1 MTCTST
7 LAWQPSFESNFFSP
21 KICICSTKKVLFF
34 FLLIEFL
41 VHLIKHYFINTL
53 RGSLVPPWL
62 RSCAWQ
68 NFCHVFFRPDSWT
81 SQEVFWPFSTALISR
96 ISGRDFLW
104 NFAERFQNRTIER
117 NTAYLLQ
124 TPKHTDLDKEVLFVS
139 PVGTSGGDPWNANIT
154 TAFKTK
160 EAKRGR

>member
-1 MTCTST
+1 MTYTST
-7 LAWQPSFESNFFSP
+7 LAWQPSFESNFFP
-21 KICICSTKKVLFF
+21 KNLHFFYKKGFIF

-41 VHLIKHYFINTL
+41 VHLIKHYFINIL

-81 SQEVFWPFSTALISR
+81 SQEVFWPFSTVLISR
-96 ISGRDFLW
+96 ISGTDFLW
-104 NFAERFQNRTIER
+104 KFAERFQNRTIER

-139 PVGTSGGDPWNANIT
+139 PVGTSVDGRPLKRQYNYNIS
-154 TAFKTK
+154 TK
-160 EAKRGR
+160 EANRVR